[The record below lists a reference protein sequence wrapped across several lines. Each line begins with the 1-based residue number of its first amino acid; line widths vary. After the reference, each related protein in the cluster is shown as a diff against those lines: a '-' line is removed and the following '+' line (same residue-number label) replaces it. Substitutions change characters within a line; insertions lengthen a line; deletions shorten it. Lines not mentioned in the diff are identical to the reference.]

1 MNAIR
6 NYLDNM
12 FRNLPNIE
20 EVRRAKSELLQ
31 MMEDKF
37 EELIS
42 EGKTENEAVGIV
54 ISEFGNLDEVAESIG
69 ISQIIR
75 DNKEPDK
82 PILSFERVKEF
93 ISAVSARSVL
103 IASGVGLCIMSIMTW
118 PTASLISFGNDK
130 VTGVLGTVGFFAF
143 IAAAVV
149 FFIISAS
156 KNSDFKEI
164 NKDTVSLGIET
175 SDYVRNERR
184 RFKPTY
190 STMVAIGI
198 ALCIISVVVPIVISS
213 IPFVADALSAIMFF
227 FTIAV
232 GVFLIVNSTVRM
244 NGYERL
250 MQLNGAGKMSEEF
263 IPKEDRKISKAPII
277 ISIIVVV
284 VVLAIG
290 AVTGIVRF
298 IGFIGTGSGN
308 SIEEDYDID
317 ASGADSVDVIRI
329 EADVCS
335 VVITSDSNVD
345 GIEARYEGDEDLM
358 PEAEFSNGELVI
370 TQRDVHGPN
379 NAVWND
385 GPEVVITVSDDI
397 DINDIEIE
405 VDAGNLEV
413 SNLVFNE
420 MTGEFSAG
428 NVEINDST
436 CDSLEIS
443 ADAGNIEIRGCEYGS
458 VRLTTDAGNI
468 DMRNT
473 GFETLYVRSDFGS
486 IDVDGIRDI
495 DSYSISAECDVGS
508 VEIGGRDA
516 GSSYH
521 SDGTGSGSITVECDA
536 GSIDI
541 G

>member
-31 MMEDKF
+31 MMEDKY

-69 ISQIIR
+69 ISQILK
-75 DNKEPDK
+75 DNREPDK
-82 PILSFERVKEF
+82 PILSMERVKEF
-93 ISAVSARSVL
+93 LLAVSARSNL
-103 IASGVGLCIMSIMTW
+103 IAAGVGLCIMSVMTW
-118 PTASLISFGNDK
+118 PMASLISSGNDA
-130 VTGVLGTVGFFAF
+130 VTGGLGTAGFFAF

-149 FFIISAS
+149 FFIVSAS

-198 ALCIISVVVPIVISS
+198 ALCIFSVAVPVVIAS
-213 IPFVADALSAIMFF
+213 IPFVDDTLCAVMFF

-232 GVFLIVNSTVRM
+232 GVFLIVTSNIRM
-244 NGYERL
+244 SGYERL

-263 IPKEDRKISKAPII
+263 IPKEDRKVSKAPII

-284 VVLAIG
+284 VVLGIG
-290 AVTGIVRF
+290 AVTGLVRF
-298 IGFIGTGSGN
+298 FGFIGTGNGN
-308 SIEEDYDID
+308 SIKENYDID
-317 ASGADSVDVIRI
+317 ASGIDSIDVIRVD
-329 EADVCS
+329 ADFCS
-335 VVITSDSNVD
+335 VVITTDDSVD
-345 GIEARYEGDEDLM
+345 GIEASYKGDEDLM
-358 PEAEFSNGELVI
+358 PQVEYRNGELVI
-370 TQRDVHGPN
+370 TQNAGVRN

-385 GPEVVITVSDDI
+385 GPEVVVTVSDDI
-397 DINDIEIE
+397 ALNDIEVSI
-405 VDAGNLEV
+405 DAGNLEV
-413 SNLVFNE
+413 SNAVFSAI
-420 MTGEFSAG
+420 TGEFSAG
-428 NVEINDST
+428 NVEVNNST
-436 CDSLEIS
+436 CDSMEIS
-443 ADAGNIEIRGCEYGS
+443 ADAGNYEIRDCESGS

-468 DMRNT
+468 EMRNT
-473 GFETLYVRSDFGS
+473 GFETLFVRSDFGN

-508 VEIGGRDA
+508 VEIDGRDE

-521 SDGTGSGSITVECDA
+521 SNGTGSGSITVECDA

>member
-37 EELIS
+37 EELIN

-69 ISQIIR
+69 ISQIIK
-75 DNKEPDK
+75 DNREPDK
-82 PILSFERVKEF
+82 PILSMERVKDF
-93 ISAVSARSVL
+93 ISVVSTRSIL
-103 IASGVGLCIMSIMTW
+103 IAAGVGLCIMSIMTW
-118 PTASLISFGNDK
+118 PLASVISFGNDA
-130 VTGVLGTVGFFAF
+130 VTGGLGTVGFFAF

-156 KNSDFKEI
+156 KNSEFSEI
-164 NKDTVSLGIET
+164 NNDTVSLGIET
-175 SDYVRNERR
+175 SDYIRNERR

-198 ALCIISVVVPIVISS
+198 ALCIFSVAVPVVISS
-213 IPFVADALSAIMFF
+213 IPFVDDTLSAVMFF

-232 GVFLIVNSTVRM
+232 GVFLIVTSNIRM

-250 MQLNGAGKMSEEF
+250 MKLNGAGKMSEEF

-284 VVLAIG
+284 VVLGIG
-290 AVTGIVRF
+290 VVTGIVRF
-298 IGFIGTGSGN
+298 FGFIGTGSSN
-308 SIEEDYDID
+308 NISEDYDID
-317 ASGADSVDVIRI
+317 ASGTDSIDRIRV

-358 PEAEFSNGELVI
+358 PQAEYRNGELVI
-370 TQRDVHGPN
+370 TQEVHGRN
-379 NAVWND
+379 NTIWND
-385 GPEVVITVSDDI
+385 GPEVLITVSDDI

-405 VDAGNLEV
+405 IDAGNLEM
-413 SNLVFNE
+413 NNIVFNE
-420 MTGEFSAG
+420 MTGVFSAG
-428 NVEINDST
+428 NVEVNNST
-436 CDSLEIS
+436 CDSMEIS
-443 ADAGNIEIRGCEYGS
+443 ADAGNIEIR
-458 VRLTTDAGNI
+458 D
-468 DMRNT
+468 T
-473 GFETLYVRSDFGS
+473 GFETLFVRSDFGS

-508 VEIGGRDA
+508 VEIDGRDE

-521 SDGTGSGSITVECDA
+521 SNGTGSGSITVECDA

-541 G
+541 R